1 MIDVDA
7 RARLARGRT
16 FLGLMVGVTLSGIV
30 WDDLAL
36 YALCVN
42 ALVWIAW
49 FLHKA
54 SAIHELELVQ
64 AEQLSPTTKEDRM
77 KKT

>member
-7 RARLARGRT
+7 RARLSRGRT
-16 FLGLMVGVTLSGIV
+16 FLGIMVGVTLAGVIWS
-30 WDDLAL
+30 DMAL

-54 SAIHELELVQ
+54 SAIRELELTTD
-64 AEQLSPTTKEDRM
+64 ELPLTTKEDSM
-77 KKT
+77 KK